1 MTTLKTAVPGVTIT
15 ETGLLVPDIADV
27 LSGRLTD
34 LDSAMGGGA
43 SQSLSSPQGQISQ
56 SDTEII
62 ATNYDALLCLF
73 NQMNPDYATGRFQ
86 DGIGRIYFQE
96 RISAQGTIVTAT
108 CNGAVGTLIPTGS
121 TAQDEA
127 GYIYQSINAATIGST
142 GSIDIQFQNQTT
154 GPIPCGVGELNQ
166 IYSTGLS
173 GWDAVRNDAAGVVG
187 VDVESRVAFETRR
200 KQSVSRNGRNTDA
213 AMLAALLSTDGVLDA
228 YVWSNRTDAT
238 VNSGATNFPVLRHSV
253 YACVYGGVDAD
264 VAEAIFTTKNPGAN
278 LNGNAT
284 FTVEDKEN
292 YNAPYPQYIIQ
303 WQKATPLRIY
313 FKVEIE
319 SNENLPSDISSQIKS
334 MVETVF
340 NGGYDGIT
348 KARIG
353 GRINSGTYY
362 APIISISPDYVN
374 ISSISISGNGVDF
387 SQSLTAGIDQIPTI
401 QQADIEVTLM

>member
-34 LDSAMGGGA
+34 LDAAMGGGG

-96 RISAQGTIVTAT
+96 RISAQGTVVTAS
-108 CNGAVGTLIPTGS
+108 CNGAVGTLIPAGS

-127 GYIYQSINAATIGST
+127 GYIYQSINSATIGAS
-142 GSIDIQFQNQTT
+142 GNVDIQFQNQTT

-166 IYSTGLS
+166 IYAAVS
-173 GWDAVRNDAAGVVG
+173 GWDSITNDSSGVVG
-187 VDVESRVAFETRR
+187 IDVESRVAFETRR
-200 KQSVSRNGRNTDA
+200 RQSVARNGSNTDA
-213 AMLAALLSTDGVLDA
+213 SLLAVLLETDGVLDA
-228 YVWSNRTDAT
+228 YVWSNRTDVT
-238 VNSGATNFPVLRHSV
+238 VNKGTTNFPVVGHSI
-253 YACVYGGVDAD
+253 YIGVYGGEDSG
-264 VAEAIFTTKNPGAN
+264 VATAILSRKNPGAN
-278 LNGNAT
+278 LNGDT
-284 FTVEDKEN
+284 HYTIEDKEN
-292 YNAPYPQYIIQ
+292 YSAPYPSYDMQ
-303 WQKATPLRIY
+303 WQKAAPTRIY

-319 SNENLPSDISSQIKS
+319 ENENLPSDISTQTKS
-334 MVETVF
+334 MIETVF
-340 NGGYDGIT
+340 NGGYEGIT

-353 GRINSGTYY
+353 ARINAGNYY
-362 APIISISPDYVN
+362 APIISISPDYLN
-374 ISSISISGNGVDF
+374 ISSITISQDGISF
-387 SQSLTAGIDQIPTI
+387 SQSVTPGIDQIPTI
-401 QQADIEVTLM
+401 QQSDIEVILV